1 MCGGGGRRSSPAPD
15 NSAQIAL
22 QKEQMAEQKRQ
33 FEIQRAESQARFDEQ
48 KAIQNAPAA
57 PPPSPT
63 AEVAGGALE
72 ITPTA
77 GNPRRSKGYGRRRL
91 RTDLGIPGG
100 GGSSVNI
107 PV

>member
-1 MCGGGGRRSSPAPD
+1 MCGGGGGRSSPPD
-15 NSAQIAL
+15 NSKQLAL
-22 QKEQMAEQKRQ
+22 QREQMAEQKRQ
-33 FEIQRAESQARFDEQ
+33 FEVQRAESQARFEEQ
-48 KAIQNAPAA
+48 KAIQNAPAP

-63 AEVAGGALE
+63 AEVAAPSLE

-100 GGSSVNI
+100 GGTGVNI
-107 PV
+107 P

>member
-1 MCGGGGRRSSPAPD
+1 MCGGGGRRSPSPPD

-33 FEIQRAESQARFDEQ
+33 FEIQRAESQARFEEQ
-48 KAIQNAPAA
+48 KRIQNAPAP

-63 AEVAGGALE
+63 AEVAAPSLE

-77 GNPRRSKGYGRRRL
+77 GSPRRTKGYGRRRL

-100 GGSSVNI
+100 GGAGVNI
-107 PV
+107 P